1 MSRDCCAPC
10 RKGCNGFMSILAANR
25 SLAALI
31 AGGPV
36 LYILGFVI
44 YYAVN
49 PFPYMAY
56 VSTPAFILFGF
67 IVAAWILAII
77 SLACKFPNVLTISI
91 FVYKALGH
99 WSLVSFLLLLFYGFA
114 QLGSAY
120 DSFLAGGILPQIAL
134 LLFCS
139 EVMIASRSR
148 MFREFEAKNA
158 PPPTASIDIP
168 GVSVPESNR
177 ALTSAA

>member
-10 RKGCNGFMSILAANR
+10 RKGCNGFLGILTANR

-36 LYILGFVI
+36 LYTLGFVI

-56 VSTPAFILFGF
+56 VTTPAFILFGF
-67 IVAAWILAII
+67 IVTAWILAII
-77 SLACKFPNVLTISI
+77 SLSCKYPNSLTISI

-99 WSLVSFLLLLFYGFA
+99 WALVSFLLLLFYGFA
-114 QLGSAY
+114 QLGSAF
-120 DSFLAGGILPQIAL
+120 DSFLVGGILPQIAL

-139 EVMIASRSR
+139 EVMMASRSR
-148 MFREFEAKNA
+148 MFRDFEAKNA
-158 PPPTASIDIP
+158 PPSTMPVELP
-168 GVSVPESNR
+168 GASVPESNR
-177 ALTSAA
+177 ALTIAA